1 MASMRSPSMT
11 ERLCSPVLLRR
22 AIANPSYSCLC
33 AVLRIFSALL
43 GQDGFPRA
51 WRTIQS
57 MHLTSPAEQ
66 MSCVSTTHSKANPRT
81 YLVQTYTA
89 PTLLHL

>member
-1 MASMRSPSMT
+1 MT
-11 ERLCSPVLLRR
+11 ERLCSPVLLRQ
-22 AIANPSYSCLC
+22 AIANPSHFCIC

-66 MSCVSTTHSKANPRT
+66 MSCVSTTHNTANLRT
-81 YLVQTYTA
+81 YFVQRPNIAASVTC
-89 PTLLHL
+89 L